1 MLDTS
6 DNAGVGDAYL
16 FTYKSFVEEDN
27 TQQIQN
33 VLGASI
39 GEEVIEIDSNDGV
52 VQKIISI
59 ALEQNS
65 VTSEDQ
71 FHVHLNSTG
80 NIGKC
85 QGQTLEPNIIVM
97 SLN

>member
-27 TQQIQN
+27 AKQVKNI
-33 VLGASI
+33 LGGNIEDST
-39 GEEVIEIDSNDGV
+39 EVIEIDSNNGV
-52 VQKIISI
+52 VQKVISI

-65 VTSEDQ
+65 VTSEDR

-80 NIGKC
+80 IHKI
-85 QGQTLEPNIIVM
+85 EISAIKMV
-97 SLN
+97 

>member
-16 FTYKSFVEEDN
+16 FTYKSFVDEDN
-27 TQQIQN
+27 KQQIQN
-33 VLGASI
+33 VLGGNI
-39 GEEVIEIDSNDGV
+39 GDSEVIEIDSNNGV
-52 VQKIISI
+52 VQNIISI

-65 VTSEDQ
+65 ATSEDQ

-80 NIGKC
+80 NVVI
-85 QGQTLEPNIIVM
+85 LEYSGVLLINK
-97 SLN
+97 

>member
-33 VLGASI
+33 VLGGNI
-39 GEEVIEIDSNDGV
+39 GDSKIIEIDSNDGV
-52 VQKIISI
+52 VQKIISK

-80 NIGKC
+80 NIGMLAINK
-85 QGQTLEPNIIVM
+85 V
-97 SLN
+97 

>member
-33 VLGASI
+33 ILGGTIEDST
-39 GEEVIEIDSNDGV
+39 EVIEIDSNVGV
-52 VQKIISI
+52 VQNIIAK
-59 ALEQNS
+59 ALETNS
-65 VTSEDQ
+65 VSSEDL

-80 NIGKC
+80 K
-85 QGQTLEPNIIVM
+85 T
-97 SLN
+97 

>member
-33 VLGASI
+33 ILGGNIEDSKI
-39 GEEVIEIDSNDGV
+39 IEIDSNVGV
-52 VQKIISI
+52 VQNIIAK
-59 ALEQNS
+59 ALETNS
-65 VTSEDQ
+65 VSSEDL

-80 NIGKC
+80 KTR
-85 QGQTLEPNIIVM
+85 Q
-97 SLN
+97 

>member
-33 VLGASI
+33 VLGGNI
-39 GEEVIEIDSNDGV
+39 GDSEEVIEIDSNDGV
-52 VQKIISI
+52 VQKIIAT

-65 VTSEDQ
+65 VTSEDH

-80 NIGKC
+80 NIGVSITNKFDM
-85 QGQTLEPNIIVM
+85 T
-97 SLN
+97 SF